1 MKLSI
6 FLAGIRTPGWAAL
19 CESVSR
25 STALDDYELI
35 IVSPYDL
42 PPELHGDPHVRLVK
56 DAGCPARCYQLGLL
70 ASKGEYIVWAGD
82 DGTFSPTMAID
93 KGLESIPKHKKGVVA
108 FKYSE
113 GHDEQNG
120 DAWWRLG
127 YHSMLHSREH
137 IPNHYFLV
145 MSGMMHREYLLEL
158 GGWDCGFEH
167 SALSSV
173 DLSIRMQRDGA
184 EVILGEKIQD
194 LALQRGSRGDHGPI
208 KQAHAHDKGVFGATY
223 TSPDSL
229 GRIRIDVN
237 SWKQAEVV
245 WSRRFPG
252 GVVT

>member
-6 FLAGIRTPGWAAL
+6 FLAGIRTSGWNAL
-19 CESVSR
+19 YESVSR

-42 PPELHGDPHVRLVK
+42 PPQLQGKSHVRLVK
-56 DAGCPARCYQLGLL
+56 DAGCPTRCYQLGLL

-82 DGTFSPTMAID
+82 DGTFSSTMAID

-113 GHDEQNG
+113 GHVEQKG

-127 YHSMLHSREH
+127 YHPMLKCRKYV
-137 IPNHYFLV
+137 PNHYFLV

-158 GGWDCGFEH
+158 GGWDCKFEH
-167 SALSSV
+167 SALSCV

-208 KQAHAHDKGVFGATY
+208 KQAHQHDKGVFGAIY
-223 TSPDSL
+223 TGAESL
-229 GRIRIDVN
+229 GRIKIDVN
-237 SWKQAEVV
+237 NWKKAQDV
-245 WSRRFPG
+245 WDRRWPG
-252 GVVT
+252 GIVT